1 MLKSKKSDI
10 TLSNINFKNDS
21 LFIEIKRLNNT
32 ILLDNIEELNIFIS
46 KYIPPVEMLIIKRFY
61 YFLKRK
67 NKIKK

>member
-32 ILLDNIEELNIFIS
+32 ILLDNIEELNI
-46 KYIPPVEMLIIKRFY
+46 
-61 YFLKRK
+61 
-67 NKIKK
+67 